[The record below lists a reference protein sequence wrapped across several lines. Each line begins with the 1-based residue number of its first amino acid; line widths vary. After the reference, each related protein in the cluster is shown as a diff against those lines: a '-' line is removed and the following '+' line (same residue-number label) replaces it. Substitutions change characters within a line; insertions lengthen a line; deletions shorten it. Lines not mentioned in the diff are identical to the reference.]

1 MPSATCVL
9 SKDVKMTGQDRQRT
23 GLSRRRFLAGL
34 GLSAAASPFV
44 PLLNA
49 SGQEMTQPKRLVLFF
64 TPHGTIWDQWLP
76 TGAET
81 SFTLSPILSPLARH
95 QNRLTVLAG
104 LAIPDQGVGAPHTKG
119 SSLLWTGSTLADDNT
134 FARSDCSGGCTFGW
148 NSGPSVDQMIVQ
160 TIKPPTVYKSL
171 QFGDRCGSNTP
182 ACRMIYTAA
191 QQPLGPET
199 DPWAAFTR
207 IFGPVTDPTGFAK
220 QQASRRSSLDA
231 VQSELQTLLK
241 AAPAADRA
249 KIQAHLDAVRSL
261 EQRLTTALPRSC
273 TAPTLPTK
281 VAAHDPMSTP
291 TLMDAH
297 FDLMASALACDLTRV
312 MSYQH
317 VVADNDA
324 TVYTWLSHTDPHHSM
339 THAPD
344 SDKDTWAKVQQIYTW
359 YATKFAELLDRLA
372 AIPEGSGSVL
382 DNTIVV
388 WGSEL
393 GKANTHSLAKVPFVV
408 AGGGGGTLRPGRF
421 LQFADGVT
429 HNRLLVS
436 LCQAMG
442 ATAIQSVGN
451 TDPSSGPL
459 PGLLA

>member
-1 MPSATCVL
+1 
-9 SKDVKMTGQDRQRT
+9 MTGPRRDRT

-34 GLSAAASPFV
+34 GLGAAASPFV

-49 SGQEMTQPKRLVLFF
+49 SGQEMSQPKRLVLFF

-76 TGAET
+76 TGSES
-81 SFTLSPILSPLARH
+81 SFALSPILSPLARH
-95 QNRLTVLAG
+95 QSRLTVLAG
-104 LAIPDQGVGAPHTKG
+104 LSIPDQGIGAPHTKG
-119 SSLLWTGSTLADDNT
+119 SSLLWTGSTLTDDNT
-134 FARSDCSGGCTFGW
+134 FARSDCSGGCTYGW

-160 TIKPPTVYKSL
+160 AISPTTVYKSL

-182 ACRMIYTAA
+182 ECRTIYSAA

-207 IFGPVTDPTGFAK
+207 IFGPVNDPTGYAR
-220 QQASRRSSLDA
+220 QQASRKSSLDA
-231 VQSELQTLLK
+231 VQAELQGLLK
-241 AAPAADRA
+241 AVPAGDRA
-249 KIQAHLDAVRSL
+249 KVQAHLDAVRSL

-273 TAPTLPTK
+273 TAPTLPAK
-281 VAAHDPMSTP
+281 VDAHDPASTP
-291 TLMDAH
+291 TLIDAH
-297 FDLMASALACDLTRV
+297 FDLMAAALACDLTRV

-317 VVADNDA
+317 AVGDNDA
-324 TVYTWLSHTDPHHSM
+324 TVYTWLNHTDTHHAM

-344 SDKDTWAKVQQIYTW
+344 TDKDTWAKVQQINTW

-393 GKANTHSLAKVPFVV
+393 GKANTHSFANVPFLV

-436 LCQAMG
+436 LCHAMG

-459 PGLLA
+459 SGFLA